1 VVILLGLLDKLRSGR
16 EEREAAR
23 VLAEQQTRVAVA
35 AQQARDAHEAYTRS
49 MLNDWTT
56 SISGVVL
63 KPGEVAYA
71 LAEDARFVEP
81 RREPGKWVGASHG
94 VSFRVAKGVRYRV
107 GASKGT
113 YQQGEER
120 PAVTDVGTFVV
131 TSQRCVFIG
140 TKRTTEWAYSK
151 LLGFSLEGEGVALFN
166 VSNRQKTTGVFY
178 GADKEAALDAVIA
191 AAIAQYQSPD
201 DHAALVDELQREYVH
216 SHAVWEALNRGEEPP
231 TAPLPPP
238 SLAPSRELDRP
249 DTATGVTLPSRESIA
264 EVLGGAGFAAAD
276 NSEGF
281 GVRHEGDRLKV
292 FWVRSDQSGRE
303 ANVPAMA
310 KALRDF
316 GMKARVA
323 REDNYP
329 YVSVTG

>member
-1 VVILLGLLDKLRSGR
+1 
-16 EEREAAR
+16 
-23 VLAEQQTRVAVA
+23 
-35 AQQARDAHEAYTRS
+35 
-49 MLNDWTT
+49 
-56 SISGVVL
+56 
-63 KPGEVAYA
+63 
-71 LAEDARFVEP
+71 
-81 RREPGKWVGASHG
+81 
-94 VSFRVAKGVRYRV
+94 
-107 GASKGT
+107 
-113 YQQGEER
+113 
-120 PAVTDVGTFVV
+120 
-131 TSQRCVFIG
+131 
-140 TKRTTEWAYSK
+140 